1 LQGEGLLKTVFKAV
15 KSAATGR
22 GLDRVFI
29 TGVAPIALSDMSSG
43 YNVAK
48 NIYLA
53 PRFHDLC
60 GFTET
65 EIKQALEPVAAGC
78 GLPAEEAE
86 AALMQMRLYYNG
98 YSFSDAPREFIY
110 NPTLALYFLDHFQQE
125 CQPPSNMLDENLA
138 MDDGKLSYIAGLPG
152 GAGMIVAALHDE
164 EESLNVPQLAAR
176 FGVRDV
182 LAGAKGEVFMASLLY
197 YFGVLTLA
205 GRSAIRNLQLRIPNL
220 VIRRLYVERL
230 RTLLLPESGDRQEVR
245 LMAETFYQNGDPQS
259 LCDFMEQRY
268 FKVFSNRDYLHAN
281 ELTLKTAFL
290 TLLFNDH
297 LYIMESETAAGRRF
311 ADLTM
316 ILRPDARQ
324 IQAYDLLLEFKFL
337 KPGDLGLDGER
348 LRAMD
353 RTELAALPRV
363 REKLAEARKQTADYL
378 AELRGRY
385 GAGLRP
391 RVYAMVGLGFERL
404 VWEEL
409 EPDAGTGD

>member
-1 LQGEGLLKTVFKAV
+1 
-15 KSAATGR
+15 
-22 GLDRVFI
+22 
-29 TGVAPIALSDMSSG
+29 
-43 YNVAK
+43 
-48 NIYLA
+48 
-53 PRFHDLC
+53 
-60 GFTET
+60 
-65 EIKQALEPVAAGC
+65 
-78 GLPAEEAE
+78 
-86 AALMQMRLYYNG
+86 
-98 YSFSDAPREFIY
+98 
-110 NPTLALYFLDHFQQE
+110 
-125 CQPPSNMLDENLA
+125 MLDENLA

-182 LAGAKGEVFMASLLY
+182 LAGAKGAVFMASLLY

-205 GRSAIRNLQLRIPNL
+205 RRSAIRNLQLRIPNL

-311 ADLTM
+311 VDLTM

-324 IQAYDLLLEFKFL
+324 IQAFDLLLEFKFL
-337 KPGDLGLDGER
+337 KPGDLGLGGEQ

-353 RTELAALPRV
+353 RAELAALPRI

-385 GAGLRP
+385 GAALRP
-391 RVYAMVGLGFERL
+391 WVYAVVGLGFERL